1 MFRKILAP
9 LKQKLSKLLVQ
20 QEDVVGVDIMPGY
33 IRISELEQSGSK
45 WTVTKIGYRYVEGQI
60 DTDDLKN
67 NPTGYSEK
75 LQQVCD
81 KNKITTK
88 NAAVSI
94 PVSNAV
100 IQVVSLPLMTD
111 EELDQAIKT
120 DSLWDNVVQLPG
132 DIDDYSIF
140 HQVIKRHNN
149 ENLMDLLFVAS
160 KMSDIEDYMGIVR

>member
-45 WTVTKIGYRYVEGQI
+45 WTVTKIGYRYVEGHI

-75 LQQVCD
+75 L
-81 KNKITTK
+81 
-88 NAAVSI
+88 
-94 PVSNAV
+94 
-100 IQVVSLPLMTD
+100 
-111 EELDQAIKT
+111 
-120 DSLWDNVVQLPG
+120 
-132 DIDDYSIF
+132 
-140 HQVIKRHNN
+140 H
-149 ENLMDLLFVAS
+149 
-160 KMSDIEDYMGIVR
+160 